1 MEAAPPGTVPPVRKS
16 LSPGWSETWQ
26 ALVPRCHGNMN
37 RWTDGQVMTILG
49 GQLGPGKGSDGLQ
62 FAPRGDVVLLG
73 SRLDLEKLLS
83 RQAVDRGP
91 CARRH
96 PSSPGCWTV
105 MTHRDCR
112 PTVCLLESAIQGPH
126 RWTMIPLSSSERAM
140 GVVLGKGFPGDGEE
154 AWCARK

>member
-1 MEAAPPGTVPPVRKS
+1 
-16 LSPGWSETWQ
+16 
-26 ALVPRCHGNMN
+26 
-37 RWTDGQVMTILG
+37 MTILG

-62 FAPRGDVVLLG
+62 VAPRGDVVLLG

-140 GVVLGKGFPGDGEE
+140 GVVLGKGFPGVLGKHS
-154 AWCARK
+154 ARSALVEVLPTLPKSPMFSPFSMLWTFP